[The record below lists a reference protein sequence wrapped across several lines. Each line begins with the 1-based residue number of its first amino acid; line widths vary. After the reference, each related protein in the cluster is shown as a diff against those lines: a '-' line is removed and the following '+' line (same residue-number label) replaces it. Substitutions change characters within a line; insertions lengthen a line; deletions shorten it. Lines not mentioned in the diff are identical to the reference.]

1 MPHILRAD
9 SLNMIKWWV
18 DDLYAVHEDTRGHNG
33 ASISIV
39 CGLEIRMSKKQKIN
53 TRSHGL
59 SGSKKL

>member
-9 SLNMIKWWV
+9 SLSVIKWWV
-18 DDLYAVHEDTRGHNG
+18 DDVYEVHGEMKGHNG
-33 ASISIV
+33 ASMSIV

-59 SGSKKL
+59 SGRKKL